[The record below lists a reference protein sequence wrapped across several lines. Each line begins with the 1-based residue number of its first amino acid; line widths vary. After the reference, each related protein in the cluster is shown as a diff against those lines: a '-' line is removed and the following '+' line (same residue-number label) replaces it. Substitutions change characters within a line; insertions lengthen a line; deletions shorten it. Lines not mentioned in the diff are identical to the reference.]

1 LEQAVTVYPLILK
14 IGPLTVTG
22 YGIMMV
28 VAFLVAGWVMQQEL
42 KRRGMGTD
50 YAADIVVW
58 AVIGGIAGGKLWYA
72 ALYRDPASLFSRGGL
87 VWYGGFI
94 GGVLAVA
101 FNSYR
106 RRVPLRFTM
115 ELTAPALAVGYAIG
129 RVGCFL
135 VQDDYGLPSSLPWAM
150 KFPQGLPPST
160 VQNLRLAGADL
171 PLDLPGSE
179 VLAVHPT
186 QLYETALMLVAFW
199 LLWRW
204 RRHSHATGWLFGAY
218 LVLAGVE
225 RFLVEFLRAKDDRF
239 FGSFTL
245 AQMVSLALVTVGSYL
260 LIRWREKDEFSLPSE
275 ARILAPSG
283 SGSGRGS

>member
-1 LEQAVTVYPLILK
+1 MTVYPLILK
-14 IGPLTVTG
+14 IGPLSVTG

-28 VAFLVAGWVMQQEL
+28 VAFLVAGWVMQREL
-42 KRRGMGTD
+42 IRRGMGTD

-58 AVIGGIAGGKLWYA
+58 AVIGGIVGGKLWYA
-72 ALYRDPASLFSRGGL
+72 ALYRDLGSLFSRGGL

-115 ELTAPALAVGYAIG
+115 ELTAPALAVGYALG

-150 KFPQGLPPST
+150 KFPEGWPPST

-171 PLDLPGSE
+171 PFDLPVSE
-179 VLAVHPT
+179 VVAVHPT
-186 QLYETALMLVAFW
+186 QLYETALMLAGFW

-218 LVLAGVE
+218 LVLGGLE
-225 RFLVEFLRAKDDRF
+225 RFFVEFLRAKDDRF
-239 FGSFTL
+239 FGPLTL
-245 AQMVSLALVTVGSYL
+245 AQLVSLVLVAVGFYL
-260 LIRWREKDEFSLPSE
+260 LLRWKEQDQFTLPRE
-275 ARILAPSG
+275 ATILAPA
-283 SGSGRGS
+283 RKR

>member
-1 LEQAVTVYPLILK
+1 MTVYPLILK
-14 IGPLTVTG
+14 IGPVVITG

-28 VAFLVAGWVMQQEL
+28 VAFLVAGWVMRQEL
-42 KRRGMGTD
+42 KRRGLGTD

-58 AVIGGIAGGKLWYA
+58 AVVGGVVGGKLWYA
-72 ALYRDPASLFSRGGL
+72 ALYQDLGSLFSRGGL
-87 VWYGGFI
+87 VWYGGFT

-101 FNSYR
+101 LNSWR

-150 KFPQGLPPST
+150 KFPEGWPPST
-160 VQNLRLAGADL
+160 VQNLRLAGAEL
-171 PLDLPGSE
+171 PLELPPNQ

-186 QLYETALMLVAFW
+186 QLYETALMLIAFW

-204 RRHSHATGWLFGAY
+204 RYHSHATGWLFGAY
-218 LVLAGVE
+218 LVLAGLE

-239 FGSFTL
+239 FGDFTL
-245 AQMVSLALVTVGSYL
+245 AQVVSVALVVIGSYIL
-260 LIRWREKDEFSLPSE
+260 LRLRTGDAFALPRE
-275 ARILAPSG
+275 ARILAPSQG
-283 SGSGRGS
+283 T